1 MGTLCSF
8 FEKKS
13 NNTNI
18 GMMNIYA
25 HPWIL
30 SLLDIVMN
38 WVPEIIIRIR
48 FCFVLI
54 TDNVFLDELCYFLKL
69 LTFYDHLIAF
79 WILFPLNFLSK
90 NWILNYLTTITICLP
105 NHRFLNDPLFMTT
118 QPFFA
123 LLHRHVH
130 TIHIHKYT
138 KTDYHLFSPSKQSF
152 KNSCFCLA
160 L

>member
-30 SLLDIVMN
+30 SLLDMDIVMN

-54 TDNVFLDELCYFLKL
+54 TDNVFFNEL
-69 LTFYDHLIAF
+69 
-79 WILFPLNFLSK
+79 LFFK
-90 NWILNYLTTITICLP
+90 ITYCM
-105 NHRFLNDPLFMTT
+105 MT
-118 QPFFA
+118 
-123 LLHRHVH
+123 
-130 TIHIHKYT
+130 
-138 KTDYHLFSPSKQSF
+138 
-152 KNSCFCLA
+152 
-160 L
+160 

>member
-1 MGTLCSF
+1 MIGTSKLCAHF
-8 FEKKS
+8 FPPFFGFPKCIKFLEQ
-13 NNTNI
+13 
-18 GMMNIYA
+18 
-25 HPWIL
+25 
-30 SLLDIVMN
+30 LL
-38 WVPEIIIRIR
+38 
-48 FCFVLI
+48 
-54 TDNVFLDELCYFLKL
+54 
-69 LTFYDHLIAF
+69 LIAF

-90 NWILNYLTTITICLP
+90 NWILNYSTTITICLP

-152 KNSCFCLA
+152 KKSCFCLA
-160 L
+160 LWWCFFNSKTTSANLQVNVSK

>member
-48 FCFVLI
+48 FCFVLFSLQI
-54 TDNVFLDELCYFLKL
+54 MQFLMSCYFLKL
-69 LTFYDHLIAF
+69 LTEFCRH
-79 WILFPLNFLSK
+79 P
-90 NWILNYLTTITICLP
+90 ILNLQEDVEEKEVITTFTRRRLI
-105 NHRFLNDPLFMTT
+105 
-118 QPFFA
+118 
-123 LLHRHVH
+123 V
-130 TIHIHKYT
+130 T
-138 KTDYHLFSPSKQSF
+138 KTDQIVPHLASVRTGSLLIHSKVP
-152 KNSCFCLA
+152 
-160 L
+160 